1 MHRRPPAAACA
12 GLLLLLL
19 AACAKPEPR
28 PARVPLLS
36 QGWGEIERQAR
47 GQTVTLM
54 MWKGD
59 PAVNA
64 YMDRFVVPA
73 LASRYGITLRIVD
86 GQGSAIVSSL
96 RSEIEA
102 GRSQNGIDL
111 AAING
116 EAFAPLRGINA
127 LFGPFTARLPNG
139 PLLDLQDPFV
149 GTDFQQPTAGYEC
162 PWGVAQL
169 ALIYD
174 SRRVASPP
182 RSRQALA
189 AWVRAHP
196 GRFTFDS
203 SSTGMTFLESLMID
217 LGGSPTAL
225 DGPFDEARYDR
236 LSAALLSYVN
246 AIKPYLWKEGDT
258 FPTGVAE
265 LHRLFAAGEIDF
277 TLSANDG
284 EADNKVARGEL
295 PPTSRAYVPDFGT
308 IRGARYLAIPKRAPH
323 LAGAL
328 VTVDFLIS
336 PEAQHAK
343 LLPAVWGDGTVL
355 DVARLPAPWRQRFA
369 AVPARRYGPERP
381 QIAGKALREPD
392 AQYLVRLYDDFR
404 KHVLRG

>member
-1 MHRRPPAAACA
+1 MPRRAPAAAV
-12 GLLLLLL
+12 LLALL
-19 AACAKPEPR
+19 AACAR
-28 PARVPLLS
+28 PPAPPAPVPLLS
-36 QGWGEIERQAR
+36 QSWGEIERQAR
-47 GQTVTLM
+47 GQAVTLV

-96 RSEIEA
+96 RSEIEG

-111 AAING
+111 AAIDG
-116 EAFAPLRGINA
+116 EAFAPLRRIDA
-127 LFGPFTARLPNG
+127 LFGPFTAKLPNG
-139 PLLDLQDPFV
+139 ALLDLRDPFISV
-149 GTDFQQPTAGYEC
+149 DFQQPAAGYEC

-203 SSTGMTFLESLMID
+203 SFTGMTFLESLMID

-265 LHRLFAAGEIDF
+265 LHRLYAAGEIDF
-277 TLSANDG
+277 TLSTDDG
-284 EADNKVARGEL
+284 EADNKIARGEL

-308 IRGARYLAIPKRAPH
+308 IRSSRYLAIPKRAPH

-343 LLPAVWGDGTVL
+343 LLPGVWGDGTVL
-355 DVARLPAPWRQRFA
+355 DVSRLPAPWQERFA
-369 AVPARRYGPERP
+369 AVPARRHGPELRE
-381 QIAGKALREPD
+381 IAGKALREPD
-392 AQYLVRLYDDFR
+392 AEYLVRLYDDFR

>member
-1 MHRRPPAAACA
+1 MHRRALAAAFA
-12 GLLLLLL
+12 GLVLLL
-19 AACAKPEPR
+19 AACAQPVPP

-36 QGWGEIERQAR
+36 RSWGEIERQAR
-47 GQTVTLM
+47 GQTVTLV

-73 LASRYGITLRIVD
+73 LASRYGIALRIVD

-96 RSEIEA
+96 RSEIEG

-111 AAING
+111 AAVNG
-116 EAFAPLRGINA
+116 EAFAPLRRINA
-127 LFGPFTARLPNG
+127 LFGPFTAKLPNA
-139 PLLDLQDPFV
+139 PLVDLKDPLIAY
-149 GTDFQQPTAGYEC
+149 DFQQEVAGYEC
-162 PWGVAQL
+162 PWGTSQL

-174 SRRVASPP
+174 RRRVASPP
-182 RSRQALA
+182 YSRQALA

-203 SSTGMTFLESLMID
+203 SFTGMTFLKSLMID

-236 LSAALLSYVN
+236 LSAALLAYVN

-265 LHRLFAAGEIDF
+265 LHRLFAAGEVDF
-277 TLSANDG
+277 TMSTNDG
-284 EADNKVARGEL
+284 EADNKVATGEL

-308 IRGARYLAIPKRAPH
+308 IRSSRYLAIPKRAPH

-328 VTVDFLIS
+328 VAVNFLIS
-336 PEAQHAK
+336 PEAQYAK
-343 LLPAVWGDGTVL
+343 LLPTTWGDGAVL
-355 DVARLPAPWRQRFA
+355 DVSRLPRAWQEKFA
-369 AVPARRYGPERP
+369 AVPARRYGPQRAE
-381 QIAGKALREPD
+381 IAPRALREPD
-392 AQYLVRLYDDFR
+392 AEYLVRLYDDFR

>member
-1 MHRRPPAAACA
+1 MHRRALATAVFLA
-12 GLLLLLL
+12 LL
-19 AACAKPEPR
+19 AACAEPPP
-28 PARVPLLS
+28 PAAPVPLLS
-36 QGWGEIERQAR
+36 RSWGEIERQAR
-47 GQTVTLM
+47 GETVTLV

-73 LASRYGITLRIVD
+73 LRSRYGIALKIVD
-86 GQGSAIVSSL
+86 GQGEAIVSSL
-96 RSEIEA
+96 RSQIEA
-102 GRSQNGIDL
+102 GRSRDGIDL
-111 AAING
+111 VAIDG
-116 EAFAPLRGINA
+116 EAFAPLRRLNA
-127 LFGPFTARLPNG
+127 LFGPFTARLPNA
-139 PLLDLQDPFV
+139 PLLDLRDPFI
-149 GTDFQQPTAGYEC
+149 GDDFQQPTAGYEC
-162 PWGVAQL
+162 PWGVSQL

-203 SSTGMTFLESLMID
+203 SATGMTFLESLMID

-236 LSAALLSYVN
+236 LSTALLSYVN

-258 FPTGVAE
+258 FPGSAAE
-265 LHRLFAAGEIDF
+265 LHRLFAAGEVDF
-277 TLSANDG
+277 TMSTNDG
-284 EADNKVARGEL
+284 EADNKVLTGRL
-295 PPTSRAYVPDFGT
+295 PVTSRAYVPDFGT
-308 IRGARYLAIPKRAPH
+308 LRSARYLAIPRRAPH
-323 LAGAL
+323 PAGAL
-328 VTVDFLIS
+328 VAVDFLIS

-355 DVARLPAPWRQRFA
+355 DAARLPPVWQERFA
-369 AVPARRYGPERP
+369 AVPARRHGPERP
-381 QIAGKALREPD
+381 EIAGKALREPD
-392 AQYLVRLYDDFR
+392 AEYLVRLYDDFR

>member
-1 MHRRPPAAACA
+1 MNRRALTSGLLLVLLAAACA
-12 GLLLLLL
+12 QP
-19 AACAKPEPR
+19 APP

-36 QGWGEIERQAR
+36 QSWGEIERQAR
-47 GQTVTLM
+47 GQTVTLV

-59 PAVNA
+59 PAANA

-86 GQGSAIVSSL
+86 GQGDAIVSSL
-96 RSEIEA
+96 RSQIEA
-102 GRSQNGIDL
+102 GRSQDGIDL

-116 EAFAPLRGINA
+116 EAFAPLRRLNA
-127 LFGPFTARLPNG
+127 LFGPFTAKLPNA
-139 PLLDLQDPFV
+139 PLLDLQDPFI
-149 GTDFQQPTAGYEC
+149 GYDFQQGIAGYEC
-162 PWGVAQL
+162 PWGTSQL
-169 ALIYD
+169 TLIYD
-174 SRRVASPP
+174 RRRVASPP

-189 AWVRAHP
+189 AWVQAHP

-203 SSTGMTFLESLMID
+203 SFTGMTFLKSLMID

-225 DGPFDEARYDR
+225 DGPFDEAKYDR

-258 FPTGVAE
+258 FPASVGE

-277 TLSANDG
+277 TLSTNDG
-284 EADNKVARGEL
+284 EADSKVARGEL

-308 IRGARYLAIPKRAPH
+308 IRSSRYLAIPKRAPH

-328 VTVDFLIS
+328 VAVNFLIS

-343 LLPAVWGDGTVL
+343 LLPTAWGDGTVL
-355 DVARLPAPWRQRFA
+355 DVARLPAAWQEKFA
-369 AVPARRYGPERP
+369 AVPARRYGPQRAE
-381 QIAGKALREPD
+381 IAGKALREPD
-392 AQYLVRLYDDFR
+392 AEYLLRLYDDFR